1 MSEVPQWAV
10 RGDWFDVCSC
20 DIPCPC
26 EFAQPPSR
34 NHCQGVLAYH
44 VREGHYGDV
53 SLDGL
58 NLVACAE
65 FEGNA
70 WAGAQVTMA
79 LFMDE
84 RADQSQREALGAI
97 FGGHAGGW
105 PAVFAAIVVEVRG
118 PEFAPVHVEVADDL
132 SSWRAEVPGRVRAVG
147 EALSGPTTPPGA
159 RVQLLNPPGSEVG
172 PGQIATWG
180 VATVDRV
187 DAPDF
192 SFTWEWDGRS
202 SKHIPFDWSGPDA

>member
-1 MSEVPQWAV
+1 M
-10 RGDWFDVCSC
+10 
-20 DIPCPC
+20 
-26 EFAQPPSR
+26 
-34 NHCQGVLAYH
+34 
-44 VREGHYGDV
+44 
-53 SLDGL
+53 
-58 NLVACAE
+58 
-65 FEGNA
+65 
-70 WAGAQVTMA
+70 
-79 LFMDE
+79 
-84 RADQSQREALGAI
+84 
-97 FGGHAGGW
+97 
-105 PAVFAAIVVEVRG
+105 VVEVRG

-202 SKHIPFDWSGPDA
+202 SKHIPFDWCGPDA

>member
-1 MSEVPQWAV
+1 MV
-10 RGDWFDVCSC
+10 
-20 DIPCPC
+20 
-26 EFAQPPSR
+26 
-34 NHCQGVLAYH
+34 AYH

-58 NLVACAE
+58 NLVACGE

-79 LFMDE
+79 LFIDE

-105 PAVFAAIVVEVRG
+105 PAVFAAMVVEVRG